1 MRFSVKHITRIYSLN
16 AYCLLQL
23 ANQHKEWH
31 RVAMDN
37 SSNDSNTV
45 SIAVDTETTDYDF
58 SIGVVLSEAW
68 EKTSGIKGSFWA
80 AGAIF
85 FVVVLIL
92 ATVVGGGSALLFGN
106 GETGAGMLM
115 PLIIQLVMMAVM
127 YPFMAGIVMLGIE
140 RSVDLPLSYKSVF
153 GYFSYTLPLLGVAV
167 LMSILVAI
175 GFILL
180 IIPGIYLSLA
190 YMFAVPLVVEKNL
203 GIWEAMETSR
213 KAVTS
218 HWFKLF
224 FLFLI
229 MGILVMI
236 SAIPFGIGLI
246 WTYPMMVVM
255 LGILYRDIF
264 GVDAEGSLIQE

>member
-1 MRFSVKHITRIYSLN
+1 
-16 AYCLLQL
+16 
-23 ANQHKEWH
+23 
-31 RVAMDN
+31 MDN

-45 SIAVDTETTDYDF
+45 TISVDTETTDYDF
-58 SIGVVLSEAW
+58 SIGAVLSEAW
-68 EKTSGIKGSFWA
+68 EKTSGLKGSFWA

-85 FVVVLIL
+85 FVAVLIL
-92 ATVVGGGSALLFGN
+92 GAALGGGSALLASQGD
-106 GETGAGMLM
+106 AGGGV
-115 PLIIQLVMMAVM
+115 LIDLFVQLVIMAVM
-127 YPFMAGIVMLGIE
+127 YPFMAGIVMLGVE

-153 GYFSYTLPLLGVAV
+153 SYFSYTLPLLGVAV
-167 LMSILVAI
+167 LMSVLVTI

-203 GIWEAMETSR
+203 GIWDAMETSR

-229 MGILVMI
+229 MGILVII

-255 LGILYRDIF
+255 MGILYRDIF
-264 GVDAEGSLIQE
+264 GIDAMESSFQE